1 MTIRIIETPS
11 RGESWVHVSTNVKTV
26 TERAIVYHNGETSHK
41 NYHAKVEIL
50 SVVDAPEAWE
60 ERKAFIRKL
69 QGLTEA
75 DWLVNEFSR
84 YIKMKAAEFEALDLP
99 KNFC

>member
-1 MTIRIIETPS
+1 MTIRVIEAPS
-11 RGESWVHVSTNVKTV
+11 RGESWVHFATGVNTV

-50 SVVDAPEAWE
+50 SVMDAPEEWE
-60 ERKAFIRKL
+60 ACKAFYREL

-75 DWLVNEFSR
+75 DWLVNTFSR
-84 YIKMKAAEFEALDLP
+84 YIKMKDSDFEALELP
-99 KNFC
+99 HYFS